1 MRRGRNNSGLIG
13 WIIGAAVI
21 GIFAFMGFSPLFERD
36 EPKVSI
42 SQQGYWNFRDPI
54 HVNVEDAS
62 GLKSFR
68 ATITTPHDE
77 WVVSD
82 QTAPTKEIKQTFD
95 ILPPNGVR
103 RVEAASVVLKIEAT
117 DNSLW
122 GLFMGNTYKEEFTLV
137 IDQHQPSLSIVANSY
152 KIQKGGSAIVVFKAE
167 DTNLESLKI
176 QTNFGKTFIAQPFI
190 KKGYYASLVAW
201 PVQEASFSATVVAR
215 DKAGNEAKSG
225 VPFRLKDHAYKVSNI
240 ELSDQFLEGKI
251 AELANTYEQ
260 TAGVDDRLQQ
270 FSIINEK
277 VRSDNEKIIHDI
289 TSKVSQTLIPDFRPA
304 PFYPLVNG
312 QKVADFGDHRI
323 YSYKGKENLSN
334 AYHMGLDLA
343 SVHMGV
349 ITSSNSGKVVFSQP
363 NGIYGNLP
371 IIDHGL
377 GLFTLYGHCSEVN
390 VQEGDTIVPG
400 QQIAKSG
407 LSGYAMGDHLHFGI
421 LVQGIEVRPEEWM
434 DSKWIADNIT
444 SVIDT
449 AKVFINQR

>member
-1 MRRGRNNSGLIG
+1 MRRGRNNSGIVG
-13 WIIGAAVI
+13 WIIVVAVLSAL
-21 GIFAFMGFSPLFERD
+21 GFMAFSPLFERD
-36 EPKVSI
+36 EPKVTL

-54 HVNVEDAS
+54 HVSVEDAS
-62 GLKSFR
+62 GLKSFK
-68 ATITTPHDE
+68 ATLSTPHDE
-77 WVVSD
+77 WVVAD
-82 QTAPTKEIKQTFD
+82 QNTPSKVTKQSFD

-103 RVEAASVVLKIEAT
+103 RVEATSIVLKIEAT

-122 GLFMGNTYKEEFTLV
+122 GLFMGNTYKQEITLV
-137 IDQHQPSLSIVANSY
+137 IDQRQPLLSIIANSY
-152 KIQKGGSAIVVFKAE
+152 KIQKGGSAIVIFKAE
-167 DTNLESLKI
+167 DANMESLKI
-176 QTNFGKTFIAQPFI
+176 QTNFGKTFTAQPFI
-190 KKGYYASLVAW
+190 KKGYYASLLAW

-225 VPFRLKDHAYKVSNI
+225 IPLRLKDHVYKVSNI
-240 ELSDQFLEGKI
+240 ELKDQFLDGKI

-289 TSKVSQTLIPDFRPA
+289 TSKVSTNLVSDFQPA

-323 YSYKGKENLSN
+323 YSYQGKENLSN

-343 SVHMGV
+343 SIHMGV
-349 ITSSNSGKVVFSQP
+349 ITSSNGGKVVFAQN

-371 IIDHGL
+371 IIDHGF
-377 GLFTLYGHCSEVN
+377 GLYTLYGHCSELS
-390 VQEGDTIVPG
+390 VQEGDSVAGG
-400 QQIAKSG
+400 QQIAKTG

-434 DSKWIADNIT
+434 DSKWISDNIT
-444 SVIDT
+444 SVVDN
-449 AKVFINQR
+449 AKVIINQR